1 MPPQLV
7 QVIRES
13 GPIQIIAIIISRKFG
28 DGVVHVF
35 VKWRVKDYARSCS
48 SLDLLTFGNEY
59 FCNAASSRSC
69 NIFISTLSSSFPPL
83 SQVNNLYIYLNHS
96 EFESIPYLLITL
108 PPRSSSLE
116 LSLYIYIYVCVCV
129 CVLWCTF
136 WWSGNVQCLCEIKS
150 CHVRESKCP
159 WGNSL
164 IWITRVYFLCVGLS
178 DHDFI
183 REPYNVKVPSN
194 WALTFWHSSSSKLSS
209 LARYCYISIE
219 AWSDQ
224 KSHFQIN
231 FESLNQ
237 V

>member
-116 LSLYIYIYVCVCV
+116 LSLYIYIYMCVCVCV
-129 CVLWCTF
+129 CCDVHF
-136 WWSGNVQCLCEIKS
+136 DDQEM
-150 CHVRESKCP
+150 
-159 WGNSL
+159 
-164 IWITRVYFLCVGLS
+164 
-178 DHDFI
+178 
-183 REPYNVKVPSN
+183 YNVCVKLNHVMSGKANVPEETV
-194 WALTFWHSSSSKLSS
+194 W
-209 LARYCYISIE
+209 
-219 AWSDQ
+219 
-224 KSHFQIN
+224 
-231 FESLNQ
+231 FESRGFISCVWVCLIMTS
-237 V
+237 